1 MGGEYL
7 MKEVRYMLP
16 ELNLINQLDEQ
27 MTSYTY
33 NINRNTNRISGYI
46 DDKDAIIQAIYLIL
60 QTERYESMIYNW
72 YYGVEFDGLIGKQR
86 DYVTSELQRVIREAL
101 TEDDRILEVSDFEI
115 TYTEDSALIVFLVET
130 NIGDITVE
138 WEVNI

>member
-1 MGGEYL
+1 
-7 MKEVRYMLP
+7 MLP
-16 ELNLINQLDEQ
+16 DINSINQLDEQ
-27 MTSYTY
+27 MPSYTY

-101 TEDDRILEVSDFEI
+101 TEDDRITEVSDFDI

-130 NIGDITVE
+130 NIGDITIE

>member
-1 MGGEYL
+1 
-7 MKEVRYMLP
+7 MLP

-27 MTSYTY
+27 MPSYTY

-72 YYGVEFDGLIGKQR
+72 YYGVEFDGLIGKNK

-101 TEDDRILEVSDFEI
+101 TEDDRITEVSDFDI
-115 TYTEDSALIVFLVET
+115 TYTDDSALIVFLVQT
-130 NIGDITVE
+130 NIGDITIE

>member
-1 MGGEYL
+1 
-7 MKEVRYMLP
+7 MLP

-101 TEDDRILEVSDFEI
+101 TEDDRILEVSDFNI

>member
-1 MGGEYL
+1 
-7 MKEVRYMLP
+7 MLP
-16 ELNLINQLDEQ
+16 ELNAINQVDET
-27 MTSYTY
+27 MPSYTY

-72 YYGVEFDGLIGKQR
+72 YYGVEFDGLIGKNK

-101 TEDDRILEVSDFEI
+101 TEDDRITEVSDFDI
-115 TYTEDSALIVFLVET
+115 TYTDDSALIVFLVQT
-130 NIGDITVE
+130 NIGDITIE
-138 WEVNI
+138 WKVNI

>member
-1 MGGEYL
+1 
-7 MKEVRYMLP
+7 MLP

-101 TEDDRILEVSDFEI
+101 TEDDRIIEVSDFDI

>member
-1 MGGEYL
+1 
-7 MKEVRYMLP
+7 MLP

-101 TEDDRILEVSDFEI
+101 TEDDRIIEVSDFEI
-115 TYTEDSALIVFLVET
+115 TYTEDNALIVFLVET

>member
-1 MGGEYL
+1 
-7 MKEVRYMLP
+7 MLP
-16 ELNLINQLDEQ
+16 EINIVNQIGDT
-27 MTSYTY
+27 MPSYTY

-72 YYGVEFDGLIGKQR
+72 YYGVELDGLIGKNK

-101 TEDDRILEVSDFEI
+101 TEDDRITEVSDFDI
-115 TYTEDSALIVFLVET
+115 TYTDDSALIVFLVET

>member
-1 MGGEYL
+1 
-7 MKEVRYMLP
+7 MLP
-16 ELNLINQLDEQ
+16 ELNAINQVDET
-27 MTSYTY
+27 MPSYTY

-72 YYGVEFDGLIGKQR
+72 YYGVEFDGLIGKNK

-101 TEDDRILEVSDFEI
+101 TEDDRITEVSDFDI
-115 TYTEDSALIVFLVET
+115 TYTDDSALIVFLVQT
-130 NIGDITVE
+130 NIGDITIE

>member
-1 MGGEYL
+1 
-7 MKEVRYMLP
+7 MLP

-72 YYGVEFDGLIGKQR
+72 YYGVEFDGLIGKNK

-101 TEDDRILEVSDFEI
+101 TEDDRITEVSDFDI
-115 TYTEDSALIVFLVET
+115 TYTDDSALIVFLVQT
-130 NIGDITVE
+130 NIGDITIE

>member
-1 MGGEYL
+1 
-7 MKEVRYMLP
+7 MLP

-27 MTSYTY
+27 MPSYTY

-72 YYGVEFDGLIGKQR
+72 YYGVEFDGLIGKNK

-101 TEDDRILEVSDFEI
+101 TEDDRITEVSDFNI
-115 TYTEDSALIVFLVET
+115 TYTDDNALIVFLVQT
-130 NIGDITVE
+130 NIGDITIE

>member
-1 MGGEYL
+1 
-7 MKEVRYMLP
+7 MLP

-27 MTSYTY
+27 MTSRTY

-72 YYGVEFDGLIGKQR
+72 YYGVEFDGLIGKNK

-101 TEDDRILEVSDFEI
+101 TEDDRITEVSDFDI
-115 TYTEDSALIVFLVET
+115 TYTEDSALIVFLVQT
-130 NIGDITVE
+130 NIGDITIE

>member
-1 MGGEYL
+1 
-7 MKEVRYMLP
+7 MLP
-16 ELNLINQLDEQ
+16 GLNLINQLDEQ

-72 YYGVEFDGLIGKQR
+72 YYGVEFDGLIGKNK

-101 TEDDRILEVSDFEI
+101 TEDDRIIEVSDFDI

>member
-1 MGGEYL
+1 
-7 MKEVRYMLP
+7 MLP

-27 MTSYTY
+27 MPSYTY

-72 YYGVEFDGLIGKQR
+72 YYGVEFDGLIGKNK

-101 TEDDRILEVSDFEI
+101 TEDDRIIEVSDFNI
-115 TYTEDSALIVFLVET
+115 TYTDDSALIVFLVQT
-130 NIGDITVE
+130 NIGDITIE

>member
-1 MGGEYL
+1 
-7 MKEVRYMLP
+7 MLP

-130 NIGDITVE
+130 NIGDITIE

>member
-1 MGGEYL
+1 
-7 MKEVRYMLP
+7 MLP

-27 MTSYTY
+27 MPSYTY

-72 YYGVEFDGLIGKQR
+72 YYGVEFDGLIGKNK

-101 TEDDRILEVSDFEI
+101 TEDDRILEVSDFNI

>member
-1 MGGEYL
+1 
-7 MKEVRYMLP
+7 MLP

-72 YYGVEFDGLIGKQR
+72 YYGVEFDGLIGKNK

-101 TEDDRILEVSDFEI
+101 TEDDRIIEVSDFDI
-115 TYTEDSALIVFLVET
+115 TYTDDSALIVFLVQT
-130 NIGDITVE
+130 NIGDITIE

>member
-1 MGGEYL
+1 
-7 MKEVRYMLP
+7 MLP

-27 MTSYTY
+27 MPSYTY

-72 YYGVEFDGLIGKQR
+72 YYGVEVDGLIGKNK

-101 TEDDRILEVSDFEI
+101 TEDDRVTEVSDFDI
-115 TYTEDSALIVFLVET
+115 TYTDDSALIVFLVQT
-130 NIGDITVE
+130 NIGDITIE

>member
-1 MGGEYL
+1 
-7 MKEVRYMLP
+7 MLP

-72 YYGVEFDGLIGKQR
+72 YYGVEFDGLIGKNK

>member
-1 MGGEYL
+1 
-7 MKEVRYMLP
+7 MLP
-16 ELNLINQLDEQ
+16 ELNSINQMDDT
-27 MTSYTY
+27 MPGYTY

-72 YYGVEFDGLIGKQR
+72 YYGVEFDGLIGKNK

-101 TEDDRILEVSDFEI
+101 TEDDRITEVSDFDI
-115 TYTEDSALIVFLVET
+115 TYTDDSALIVFLVQT
-130 NIGDITVE
+130 NIGDITIE

>member
-1 MGGEYL
+1 
-7 MKEVRYMLP
+7 MLP
-16 ELNLINQLDEQ
+16 ELNSINQMDDT
-27 MTSYTY
+27 MPGYTY

-72 YYGVEFDGLIGKQR
+72 YYGVEFDGLIGKNK

-101 TEDDRILEVSDFEI
+101 TEDDRITEVSDFDI
-115 TYTEDSALIVFLVET
+115 TYTDDSALIVFLVQT
-130 NIGDITVE
+130 NIGDMTIE

>member
-1 MGGEYL
+1 
-7 MKEVRYMLP
+7 MLP

-27 MTSYTY
+27 LTSRTY

-72 YYGVEFDGLIGKQR
+72 YYGVEFDGLIGKNK

-101 TEDDRILEVSDFEI
+101 TEDDRITEVSDFDI
-115 TYTEDSALIVFLVET
+115 TYTDDSALIVFLVQT
-130 NIGDITVE
+130 NIGDITIE

>member
-1 MGGEYL
+1 
-7 MKEVRYMLP
+7 MLP

-27 MTSYTY
+27 MPSYTY

-72 YYGVEFDGLIGKQR
+72 YYGVEFDGLIGKNK
-86 DYVTSELQRVIREAL
+86 DYVTSELQRVIKEAL
-101 TEDDRILEVSDFEI
+101 TEDDRITEVSDFDI
-115 TYTEDSALIVFLVET
+115 TYTDDSALIVFLVQT
-130 NIGDITVE
+130 NIGDITIE

>member
-1 MGGEYL
+1 
-7 MKEVRYMLP
+7 MLP

-72 YYGVEFDGLIGKQR
+72 YYGVEFDGLIGKNK
-86 DYVTSELQRVIREAL
+86 DYVTSELQRVIRESL
-101 TEDDRILEVSDFEI
+101 TEDDRITEVSDFDI
-115 TYTEDSALIVFLVET
+115 TYTDDSALIVFSVQT

>member
-1 MGGEYL
+1 
-7 MKEVRYMLP
+7 MLP

-101 TEDDRILEVSDFEI
+101 TEDDRITEVNDFDI
-115 TYTEDSALIVFLVET
+115 TYTEDSALIVFLVQT
-130 NIGDITVE
+130 NIGDITIE

>member
-1 MGGEYL
+1 
-7 MKEVRYMLP
+7 MLP

-27 MTSYTY
+27 MTSRTY

-46 DDKDAIIQAIYLIL
+46 DDKDAIVQAIYLIL

-72 YYGVEFDGLIGKQR
+72 YYGVEFDGLIGKNK

-101 TEDDRILEVSDFEI
+101 TEDDRITEVSDFDI
-115 TYTEDSALIVFLVET
+115 TYTDDSALIVFLVQT
-130 NIGDITVE
+130 NIGDITIE

>member
-1 MGGEYL
+1 
-7 MKEVRYMLP
+7 MLP

-72 YYGVEFDGLIGKQR
+72 YYGVEFDGLIGKNK

-130 NIGDITVE
+130 NIGDITIE

>member
-1 MGGEYL
+1 
-7 MKEVRYMLP
+7 MLP

-27 MTSYTY
+27 MPSYTY

-72 YYGVEFDGLIGKQR
+72 YYGVEFDGLIGKNK

-130 NIGDITVE
+130 NIGDITIE